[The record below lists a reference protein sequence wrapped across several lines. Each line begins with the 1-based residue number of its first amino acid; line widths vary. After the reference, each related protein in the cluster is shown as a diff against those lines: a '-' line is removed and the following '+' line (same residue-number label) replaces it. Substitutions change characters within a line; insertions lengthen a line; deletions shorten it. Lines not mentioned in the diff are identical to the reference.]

1 MTENLMN
8 KFQSGVNTESPVMPT
23 LGRWLDWIGSLAF
36 FRVLQRSQLQV
47 FPLIVV
53 GAVFLCFLN
62 FPFLSETGVLSGT
75 LTKLLQDVV
84 NGTYGVAALV
94 LLCSMSYNFGV
105 IHNKEYS
112 GEYVSPNLFVVISLS
127 CFFVLHGDINFSSFA
142 EIASL
147 GKGIAQAFFVSSLSS
162 YLLHKLIQLRFRVAV
177 SGSGYDVFS
186 REILALI
193 PACIAVILI
202 FVLLKKIILMSGYGN
217 LSELYRSAVLAVVSF
232 TSSDFLT
239 GLIYTFVSQ
248 VLWFFGAHGPNSL
261 SFFDSTIFADNM
273 AANISNIQSGLAP
286 VHILTKGFL
295 DNYTMI
301 GGSGLT
307 MSLLIAIFLKGRDS
321 GTKRISQ
328 LALLVCLFNV
338 NEPLLFGIPLILNPV
353 YAIPFLLIPSVVYC
367 IAYAA
372 TLLGLVPYV
381 IHAVHW
387 TTPVFLNGYMSTG
400 AWSGVFLQL
409 FILSLGVALY
419 MPFVLIS
426 DRVMK
431 KQYDRGMNEII
442 AAARG
447 EEVAT
452 GFKCVGLPGFEGFVA
467 RSLASDLLR
476 ALRTEEQLYMV
487 FQPQIDDDAGEI
499 LGVEALIR
507 WNHPAYGH
515 ISPEVVVALAED
527 MNCVDELSY
536 FVLRESCNQLAV
548 WQERFGYHLFVSV
561 NFPPSLFKD
570 KGLENEVLG
579 CLRAA
584 GIPPYCLEI
593 EITESVAMSTSGREL
608 QNLNRLRELGIRIS
622 IDDFGMGHTS
632 LRYLRELPIDKV
644 KIDRSLTFGSLNDVN
659 RHIIVSILELCR
671 NIEMKVVV
679 EGVESAE
686 QLESLKKLGGT
697 CFQGFFFSRPITGE
711 ECLSFMEDWNE
722 KQSRF
727 SERELQV
734 ARIALAD

>member
-1 MTENLMN
+1 
-8 KFQSGVNTESPVMPT
+8 
-23 LGRWLDWIGSLAF
+23 
-36 FRVLQRSQLQV
+36 
-47 FPLIVV
+47 
-53 GAVFLCFLN
+53 
-62 FPFLSETGVLSGT
+62 
-75 LTKLLQDVV
+75 
-84 NGTYGVAALV
+84 
-94 LLCSMSYNFGV
+94 MSYNFGV

-127 CFFVLHGDINFSSFA
+127 CFFVLHGDINFASFA

-186 REILALI
+186 REILSLI
-193 PACIAVILI
+193 PACVAVII
-202 FVLLKKIILMSGYGN
+202 VFVLLKKLILMSGYSS
-217 LSELYRSAVLAVVSF
+217 LSDLYRSVVLFVMSF
-232 TSSDFLT
+232 SNSDFLT
-239 GLIYTFVSQ
+239 GLIYTFTSQ
-248 VLWFFGAHGPNSL
+248 LLWFFGAHGPNSL
-261 SFFDSTIFADNM
+261 SFFESTIFADNM
-273 AANISNIQSGLAP
+273 AANIFNIKSGLAP
-286 VHILTKGFL
+286 AHILTKGFL

-307 MSLLIAIFLKGRDS
+307 MSLLIAIFFKGRDS

-353 YAIPFLLIPSVVYC
+353 YAIPFLLMPSVAYC

-372 TLLGLVPYV
+372 TCLGVVPHV
-381 IHAVHW
+381 IYDVHW

-400 AWSGVFLQL
+400 AWSGVWLQV
-409 FILSLGVALY
+409 FILSVGVGLY

-431 KQYDRGMNEII
+431 KQYDRGMSEII
-442 AAARG
+442 AAARRG
-447 EEVAT
+447 EVST

-507 WNHPAYGH
+507 WKHPAYGH

-527 MNCVDELSY
+527 MNCVDELSF

-548 WQERFGYHLFVSV
+548 WQERFGCHLFVSV
-561 NFPPSLFKD
+561 NFPPSLFKGN
-570 KGLENEVLG
+570 GLENKVLG

-584 GIPPYCLEI
+584 GVPPYCLEI

-608 QNLNRLRELGIRIS
+608 QNLNRLREIGIRIS

-659 RHIIVSILELCR
+659 RHIVVSILELCR

-686 QLESLKKLGGT
+686 QLKSLKKLGGT
-697 CFQGFFFSRPITGE
+697 CFQGYYFSRPITGE
-711 ECLSFMEDWNE
+711 ECLRFMEDWNE
-722 KQSRF
+722 KRSCF
-727 SERELQV
+727 CDGELQV
-734 ARIALAD
+734 AGVALAD

>member
-1 MTENLMN
+1 MN
-8 KFQSGVNTESPVMPT
+8 KLSWLVDADSLVIST
-23 LGRWLDWIGSLAF
+23 LGRRLDWIGSRVF

-53 GAVFLCFLN
+53 GAVFLCLLN
-62 FPFLSETGVLSGT
+62 FPFLKDSGIFSAT
-75 LTKLLQDVV
+75 FTKLLQDVV
-84 NGTYGVAALV
+84 SGTYGVAALV
-94 LLCSMSYNFGV
+94 LLCSMSYNFGL

-112 GEYVSPNLFVVISLS
+112 GEYVSPNLFIVISLS
-127 CFFVLHGDINFSSFA
+127 CFFVLHGDIDFKSFA
-142 EIASL
+142 DIASL
-147 GKGIAQAFFVSSLSS
+147 GKGIAQAFFVSSFSC
-162 YLLHKLIQLRFRVAV
+162 YLLHKFIQFRFRLEV
-177 SGSGYDVFS
+177 SGSGYDIFS
-186 REILALI
+186 REILSLI
-193 PACIAVILI
+193 PACVAVILV
-202 FVLLKKIILMSGYGN
+202 FVLLKQIILFSGYSS
-217 LSELYRSAVLAVVSF
+217 LSELYRKAVLVVVSL
-232 TSSDFLT
+232 SDSDFLN
-239 GLIYTFVSQ
+239 GLFYTITSQ
-248 VLWFFGAHGPNSL
+248 LLWFFGAHGPNSL
-261 SFFDSTIFADNM
+261 SFFDSTVLADNL
-273 AANISNIQSGLAP
+273 AANIINIQSGMAP
-286 VHILTKGFL
+286 THILTKGFL
-295 DNYTMI
+295 DNFTMI

-338 NEPLLFGIPLILNPV
+338 NEPLLFGIPLVLNPV
-353 YAIPFLLIPSVVYC
+353 YAIPFLLIPSIAYC
-367 IAYAA
+367 LAYAA
-372 TLLGLVPYV
+372 TALGLVPYIV
-381 IHAVHW
+381 HAVHW
-387 TTPVFLNGYMSTG
+387 TTPVFLNGYLSTG
-400 AWSGVFLQL
+400 TWAGVWLQV
-409 FILSLGVALY
+409 FILGVGVGLY

-442 AAARG
+442 VAARG
-447 EEVAT
+447 EDASI

-467 RSLASDLLR
+467 RSLASDLVR

-527 MNCVDELSY
+527 MNCIDELSY

-561 NFPPSLFKD
+561 NFPPSLFRANE
-570 KGLENEVLG
+570 LEAEVLG
-579 CLRAA
+579 CLRSA
-584 GIPPYCLEI
+584 GVPPYCLEI
-593 EITESVAMSTSGREL
+593 EITESVAMSTSGKEL

-659 RHIIVSILELCR
+659 RHIVASILELCR

-679 EGVESAE
+679 EGVENAE
-686 QLESLKKLGGT
+686 QLRSLRKLGGT
-697 CFQGFFFSRPITGE
+697 CFQGYYFSRPITGE
-711 ECLSFMEDWNE
+711 DCLRFMDEWND
-722 KQSRF
+722 KHNRLNDSD
-727 SERELQV
+727 LLV
-734 ARIALAD
+734 AEVVLAD

>member
-1 MTENLMN
+1 MN
-8 KFQSGVNTESPVMPT
+8 KFKNLVITDILVMST
-23 LGRWLDWIGSLAF
+23 LGRWLDWIGSRVF

-53 GAVFLCFLN
+53 GAVFLCLLN
-62 FPFLSETGVLSGT
+62 FPFLKDSGILSGT
-75 LTKLLQDVV
+75 LTKLLHDVV
-84 NGTYGVAALV
+84 SATYGVAALV
-94 LLCSMSYNFGV
+94 LLCSMSYNFGLS
-105 IHNKEYS
+105 HNKEYS
-112 GEYVSPNLFVVISLS
+112 GEYISPNLFVVISLS
-127 CFFVLHGDINFSSFA
+127 CFFVLHGDINFSSFS

-162 YLLHKLIQLRFRVAV
+162 FLLHKFILLRFRLAV
-177 SGSGYDVFS
+177 SGSGYDIFS
-186 REILALI
+186 REILSLI
-193 PACIAVILI
+193 PACVAVILI
-202 FVLLKKIILMSGYGN
+202 FVLLKHVVLLSGYDS
-217 LSELYRSAVLAVVSF
+217 LCDLYRSAVLVVVNLSGSEF
-232 TSSDFLT
+232 FS
-239 GLIYTFVSQ
+239 GLIYTFTSQ
-248 VLWFFGAHGPNSL
+248 LLWFFGAHGPNTLSL
-261 SFFDSTIFADNM
+261 FDSTVLADNM
-273 AANISNIQSGLAP
+273 AANIMNFQSGFAP
-286 VHILTKGFL
+286 THILTKGFL

-338 NEPLLFGIPLILNPV
+338 NEPLLFGIPLVLNPV
-353 YAIPFLLIPSVVYC
+353 YAIPFILIPAIAYC

-372 TLLGLVPYV
+372 TFLGVVPFIV
-381 IHAVHW
+381 HAVHW

-400 AWSGVFLQL
+400 TWGGVLLQVV
-409 FILSLGVALY
+409 ILGLGVGLY

-442 AAARG
+442 VAARG
-447 EEVAT
+447 EDVST

-467 RSLASDLLR
+467 RSLASDLVR
-476 ALRTEEQLYMV
+476 ALRAEEQLYVV

-499 LGVEALIR
+499 LGAEALIR
-507 WNHPAYGH
+507 WNHPAYGY

-527 MNCVDELSY
+527 MNCIDELSY
-536 FVLRESCNQLAV
+536 FVLRESCSQLAV

-561 NFPPSLFKD
+561 NFPPSLFKN
-570 KGLENEVLG
+570 KGLEDKVLG
-579 CLRAA
+579 CLRSA
-584 GIPPYCLEI
+584 GVPPYCLEI

-632 LRYLRELPIDKV
+632 LRYLRALPIDKV
-644 KIDRSLTFGSLNDVN
+644 KIDRTLTFGSLNDVN
-659 RHIIVSILELCR
+659 RHIVTSILELCR

-679 EGVESAE
+679 EGVENAE
-686 QLESLKKLGGT
+686 QLRSLRKIGGT
-697 CFQGFFFSRPITGE
+697 CFQGYYFSRPVIGE
-711 ECLSFMEDWNE
+711 ECLQFMDDWNT
-722 KQSRF
+722 KRSRF
-727 SERELQV
+727 DDRELKV
-734 ARIALAD
+734 ARVAISD